1 MREEVGRIVGFD
13 SPEGG
18 TSLPA
23 GNPEG
28 VALGSR
34 GRQPNAIYFCQTV
47 DLVGLGGIGW
57 HEIYL
62 PHRFGISRVP
72 K

>member
-34 GRQPNAIYFCQTV
+34 GRQPTV
-47 DLVGLGGIGW
+47 TAGQSPPNPEGVALGLSTYAHCHHG
-57 HEIYL
+57 
-62 PHRFGISRVP
+62 
-72 K
+72 